1 MALDSVQ
8 YKNVFDL
15 HYEALYGY
23 ACSILMAETYADD
36 IVQNVFI
43 GLWQNRDTV
52 KPETVK
58 AYLYT
63 SVRNGCLNHLKHKRV
78 QADHEKSTLINGAG
92 NNNSI
97 TTEQKELHEKIQ
109 YLLNQ
114 LPEKCATVF
123 YMCRQLDMSYR
134 EVAEALGIS
143 VKTVEN
149 QMSKAL
155 KFLRGGLA
163 AYLISLALLFILK
176 LYQFI
181 IYGA

>member
-36 IVQNVFI
+36 VLQNIFI
-43 GLWQNRDTV
+43 RLWQHRDSV
-52 KPETVK
+52 KTETVK

-63 SVRNGCLNHLKHKRV
+63 SVRNECLNHLKHKGV
-78 QADHEKSTLINGAG
+78 QAAYAKNTMVTGSESHESNRA
-92 NNNSI
+92 
-97 TTEQKELHEKIQ
+97 EQKELHEQIQ

-123 YMCRQLDMSYR
+123 YMCRQLEMSYK

-155 KFLRGGLA
+155 KFLRSGVA
-163 AYLISLALLFILK
+163 AYLISIVLLFILK
-176 LYQFI
+176 LI
-181 IYGA
+181 NL

>member
-15 HYEALYGY
+15 RYEALYGY
-23 ACSILMAETYADD
+23 ACSILMAETYVDD
-36 IVQNVFI
+36 VLQNIFI
-43 GLWQNRDTV
+43 KLWQHRDSV

-63 SVRNGCLNHLKHKRV
+63 SVRNECLNHLKHKGV
-78 QADHEKSTLINGAG
+78 QAAYVKNAMVTASKSQ
-92 NNNSI
+92 NSNHA
-97 TTEQKELHEKIQ
+97 EQKELHEKIRF
-109 YLLNQ
+109 LLNQ

-134 EVAEALGIS
+134 EVAEVLGIS

-155 KFLRGGLA
+155 KFLRKGLA
-163 AYLISLALLFILK
+163 AHLISIMPLFILK
-176 LYQFI
+176 LI
-181 IYGA
+181 NL